1 MKTSHVV
8 MDVLHT
14 PREEGVSVLHRAQG
28 LLGQLRR
35 WKTLHDQ
42 RRQLATL
49 SDAMLKDIGLS
60 RADAE
65 READRPFWDDPL
77 QRR

>member
-14 PREEGVSVLHRAQG
+14 PREEDVSVLHRAQG

-35 WKTLHDQ
+35 WKILHDQ

-49 SDAMLKDIGLS
+49 SDATLKDIGLS
-60 RADAE
+60 RVDVE
-65 READRPFWDDPL
+65 QEASRPFWDDPL
-77 QRR
+77 KRR